1 MDAILTATNRVIG
14 RTAVI
19 PPRTLSVYPPS
30 VSLSSLS
37 ILSKNSVK
45 TKSKGSTLHKT
56 AAHFATLRV
65 SASTQAAPASV
76 EAYTIPTEM
85 KALVYEE
92 YGGVDV
98 LKFDSKVAVPD
109 LKDDQVLVKV
119 VAAALNPVDF
129 KRRMGK
135 FKATDS
141 PLPTVPGYD
150 VAGVVVKVGS
160 QVKELKVGDEV
171 YGDINEKALEG
182 PKQFGSL
189 AEYTAVEEK
198 LLALKP
204 KNLDFVQAAGLPL
217 AIETAYEG
225 LERTGFSAGK
235 SILVLGG
242 AGGVGSLVI
251 QLAKEVFGASKV
263 AATSS
268 TGKLEFLKSLGVDL
282 AIDYTKEK
290 FEDLPEKFDVVYDA
304 VGEGDRAVK
313 AVKEGGSVAVL
324 TGAAPPPAFRF
335 VVTSNGEFLKK
346 LNPFLETGKVK
357 PIIDPK
363 GPYPFDKVVEAFTY
377 LETNRA
383 TGKVVVHPI
392 P

>member
-1 MDAILTATNRVIG
+1 M
-14 RTAVI
+14 
-19 PPRTLSVYPPS
+19 S
-30 VSLSSLS
+30 
-37 ILSKNSVK
+37 
-45 TKSKGSTLHKT
+45 
-56 AAHFATLRV
+56 
-65 SASTQAAPASV
+65 QAAPASV
-76 EAYTIPTEM
+76 EPTTIPTEM
-85 KALVYEE
+85 KAWVYED

-98 LKFDSKVAVPD
+98 LKFDAKVKVPE
-109 LKDDQVLVKV
+109 LQDDQVLIKV
-119 VAAALNPVDF
+119 AAAALNPVDA
-129 KRRMGK
+129 KRRAGK
-135 FKATDS
+135 FKASDS

-204 KNLDFVQAAGLPL
+204 KNLDFAQAAGLPL
-217 AIETAYEG
+217 AVETAHEG
-225 LERTGFSAGK
+225 LERAGFSAGK

-251 QLAKEVFGASKV
+251 QLAKQVFGASRV
-263 AATSS
+263 AATAS
-268 TGKLEFLKSLGVDL
+268 TGKIEFLKSLGVDL

-304 VGEGDRAVK
+304 VGEGERNVK
-313 AVKEGGSVAVL
+313 AVKEGGSVVVL
-324 TGAAPPPAFRF
+324 TGAVTPPGFRF
-335 VVTSNGEFLKK
+335 VVTSNGEVLKK
-346 LNPFLETGKVK
+346 LNPYLESGKVK

-363 GPYPFDKVVEAFTY
+363 GPFPFDKVDEAFAY

-383 TGKVVVHPI
+383 TGKVVIHPI
-392 P
+392 S